1 MTNPEIINW
10 LLEGDVSIHY
20 QVYRDLLIEDRLD
33 LRNRIATESWGAKYL
48 SCRNYNGHWGRGFY
62 QPKWISTHYTLLD
75 LRNLNLPPNVKPVH
89 ETLDI
94 IIRNEKGSDGGI
106 NPSGTIAQSDI
117 CICGMFLNY
126 ACYFRTDQEGLKSV
140 VDFILSQQMNDG
152 GFNCRL
158 NRSGAVHGSLH
169 STLSVAEGIS
179 EYLLQGY
186 SYRSNELKQAELKV
200 REFMLMHQ
208 LFLSDRTGEI
218 INKNFLNFPYPPRWY
233 YDILRALDYFRS
245 SGAAYNKRLNPALQ
259 VLLKK
264 RRKDNRWNQQ
274 AKHPGL
280 EHFEMEKAGQPG
292 RWNTLRA
299 MRVLK
304 YFKVE
309 DFKIQMHL

>member
-10 LLEGDVSIHY
+10 LLEGDVSIQY
-20 QVYRDLLIEDRLD
+20 QVYRDLLSEERND
-33 LRNRIATESWGAKYL
+33 LRNRIATEGWGVKFL
-48 SCRNYNGHWGRGFY
+48 SCKNQNGHWGRGFY
-62 QPKWISTHYTLLD
+62 HPKWISTHYTMLD
-75 LRNLNLPPNVKPVH
+75 LRNLNLPANVKPVH
-89 ETLDI
+89 ETLDLI
-94 IIRNEKGSDGGI
+94 VKNEKGADGGI

-117 CICGMFLNY
+117 CICGMFLTY
-126 ACYFRTDQEGLKSV
+126 ACYFRTEKEGLKSV
-140 VDFILSQQMNDG
+140 VDFILLQQMNDG

-179 EYLLQGY
+179 ECLLQGY
-186 SYRSNELKQAELKV
+186 TYRSGELRQAELKA
-200 REFMLMHQ
+200 REFMLMHR

-218 INKNFLNFPYPPRWY
+218 INKNFLSFPYPSRWY

-245 SGAAYNKRLNPALQ
+245 AGAGYDERLEPALE

-274 AKHPGL
+274 SKHPGQ

-304 YFKVE
+304 YFKKKE
-309 DFKIQMHL
+309 NN